1 MPSGQR
7 SERYGAVA
15 YSVSALLQ
23 LLEHSSD
30 HAICLSHVAPED
42 FAAVTALLDHP
53 NLDLTGL
60 TQRDRGTTEIEL
72 TYLNGKER
80 QSRQSNV
87 MPPFTLAEMDLLAEC
102 EAVLLMPLNESD
114 IPLAC
119 VQKLRR
125 VTNGLLFLDV
135 HGLITGLNERGER
148 FRKKWAD
155 AAAWL
160 PEIDIL
166 KMNDSETSWVAGE
179 PLKTLEE
186 FVEFAAGI
194 VASGPEA
201 CWITFGDRS
210 SLISWRAWRREKR
223 IFWAQVPVVTD
234 IGPVLDTT
242 GCGDASSAGFLYSYV
257 KLFHNPIHSVI
268 LGNTLGS
275 LKAASLE
282 TKAFPPLPE
291 IKGVIVTH
299 YGEYLHTLLDDFLTS
314 NHLIVHEF
322 KGG

>member
-1 MPSGQR
+1 MPSGQC

-15 YSVSALLQ
+15 YSVSALLK
-23 LLEHSSD
+23 LLERSSD
-30 HAICLSHVAPED
+30 QVICLSHLAPED
-42 FAAVTALLDHP
+42 FAAVSALLDHP

-60 TQRDRGTTEIEL
+60 TPMDKGTTEIEL

-87 MPPFTLAEMDLLAEC
+87 MPPFTLGEMDLFSEC

-119 VQKLRR
+119 VQKLRGM
-125 VTNGLLFLDV
+125 TKGLLFLDV

-160 PEIDIL
+160 REIDIL
-166 KMNDSETSWVAGE
+166 KMNDSETSWVAGK
-179 PLKTLEE
+179 PLKELEE

-194 VASGPEA
+194 VASGPKA

-210 SLISWRAWRREKR
+210 SLVSWRREKR
-223 IFWAQVPVVTD
+223 VFWAQVPVVTD

-282 TKAFPPLPE
+282 TKAFPPLME
-291 IKGVIVTH
+291 IKGVIVAH

-322 KGG
+322 RGE